1 MIGTYITTNISQ
13 SVKNVLEAD
22 IQSRDNDDIL
32 WLKIATEQ
40 ISLGEYPQRDLLW
53 HIVNGNLYSYSRVS
67 RARRALQA
75 KHEHLRGAN
84 WEKNQ
89 KYSSIVSAEFSR

>member
-1 MIGTYITTNISQ
+1 MIGTYITINISQ

-22 IQSRDNDDIL
+22 NQARDNDDIL

-40 ISLGEYPQRDLLW
+40 ISLTEYPHRDLLW

-75 KHEHLRGAN
+75 KHEHLRGTN
-84 WEKNQ
+84 WAKNQ
-89 KYSSIVSAEFSR
+89 KYSSIVAMELIR